1 MIDAQVLSEKLKYL
15 IIMESK
21 PKFEILK
28 FFVDVSFVD
37 YEKKTEIEDY
47 SVDMKF
53 DYTGRIDASSN
64 DFGFD
69 VQKMMNLMSDYVSR
83 YIITPDGKI
92 SKSYDAAFVDEGAI
106 WSIDYEYD
114 QKHHFNTSFKVMY
127 V

>member
-21 PKFEILK
+21 PKFEILE
-28 FFVDVSFVD
+28 FFVEVSFVD

-53 DYTGRIDASSN
+53 DYSGRIDASSN

-92 SKSYDAAFVDEGAI
+92 SKSYDAVVDEGAI

-127 V
+127 T

>member
-1 MIDAQVLSEKLKYL
+1 
-15 IIMESK
+15 
-21 PKFEILK
+21 
-28 FFVDVSFVD
+28 
-37 YEKKTEIEDY
+37 
-47 SVDMKF
+47 MKF

-92 SKSYDAAFVDEGAI
+92 SKSYDAVVDEGAI

-127 V
+127 T

>member
-21 PKFEILK
+21 PKFEILE

-92 SKSYDAAFVDEGAI
+92 SKSYDAVVDEGAI

-127 V
+127 T

>member
-1 MIDAQVLSEKLKYL
+1 MIDTQVLSEKLKYL

-53 DYTGRIDASSN
+53 DYTGRIDAGSN

-69 VQKMMNLMSDYVSR
+69 VRNMMNLMSDYVSR

-92 SKSYDAAFVDEGAI
+92 SKSYDAVVDEGAI

-127 V
+127 T

>member
-21 PKFEILK
+21 PKFEILE

-53 DYTGRIDASSN
+53 DYSGRIDASSN

-92 SKSYDAAFVDEGAI
+92 SKSYDAVVDEGAI

-127 V
+127 T